1 MARSK
6 AATYDDQRESI
17 LAKAADLFA
26 QRGYHGTS
34 MNDVAEASGLS
45 KATLYHY
52 YRDKDQILVN
62 IAEGHVTRL
71 HDLVV
76 EIEADASLPPTER
89 LEVLIVRFLQAYAR
103 AQSSHRV
110 LTEDVKFLPEADRE
124 RIVSRERAVVR
135 AFADAVAVLRPDLR
149 AEGLDT
155 AVSMLL
161 FGMLNWMFTW
171 LRPNGR
177 LDHTT
182 IAPMVCE
189 LFFHGLQG
197 ITVPKGAKAP
207 RKARPPRA

>member
-17 LAKAADLFA
+17 LRKAADLFA

-34 MNDVAEASGLS
+34 MNDVADACGLS

-71 HDLVV
+71 ENLVAEV
-76 EIEADASLPPTER
+76 QGDAGLAPAAR
-89 LEVLIVRFLQAYAR
+89 LEALIVRFLHEYAR

-110 LTEDVKFLPEADRE
+110 LTEDVKFLPDTDRD
-124 RIVSRERAVVR
+124 RILAKQRTVVH
-135 AFADAVAVLRPDLR
+135 AFADAVAVHRPDLR
-149 AEGLDT
+149 EHRLDT

-171 LRPNGR
+171 LRPDGR
-177 LDHTT
+177 LNHAT

-189 LFFHGLQG
+189 LFCHGLSG
-197 ITVPKGAKAP
+197 ITVPEEPKP
-207 RKARPPRA
+207 RRKPR